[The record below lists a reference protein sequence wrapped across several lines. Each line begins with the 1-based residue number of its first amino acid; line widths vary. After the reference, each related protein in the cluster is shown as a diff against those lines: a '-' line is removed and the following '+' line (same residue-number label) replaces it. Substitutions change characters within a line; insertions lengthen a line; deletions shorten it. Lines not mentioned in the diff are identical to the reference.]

1 MRWRWP
7 AALLAATALTGCASG
22 NGGAAADDQL
32 QFGVQA
38 GRRGY
43 WQEALFRF
51 ERVLAESPDDPVAL
65 NNQAVA
71 LEALGRYED
80 ALAAYKNALQKDPK
94 NTSMKRNYA
103 RFAEF
108 YTSYARGV
116 LPKGVSD
123 AKR

>member
-1 MRWRWP
+1 MRWRP
-7 AALLAATALTGCASG
+7 LTALFAATVLTGCASG
-22 NGGAAADDQL
+22 SGGVAVDDQL
-32 QFGVQA
+32 QFGVAA

-51 ERVLAESPDDPVAL
+51 ERVLAVSPDDPVAI

-94 NTSMKRNYA
+94 NSSIRRNYA

>member
-1 MRWRWP
+1 MRWRCP
-7 AALLAATALTGCASG
+7 AALLAATVLVGCASG
-22 NGGAAADDQL
+22 GGGVSVDDQL
-32 QFGVQA
+32 DFGVSA

-51 ERVLAESPDDPVAL
+51 ERVLEASPDDPVAI

-80 ALAAYKNALQKDPK
+80 ALAAYKKALQKDPK
-94 NTSMKRNYA
+94 NSSIKRNYA